1 MKNKKNRNLYISIM
15 SLLIVL
21 IIFLIYYYSNNQ
33 LSNNP
38 QIQKNSKPYK
48 QIDTKLKNELEK
60 INKLDTINSILKNNL
75 KSLDE
80 TNEQKTYKKILQR
93 SKNQEIKAPNDI
105 RKLEY
110 EVELMSIEL
119 DDKKR
124 FLDEQTKEELEEFGN
139 IDENM
144 QLADKLIQ
152 EVNKKEN
159 LNQKDIIAKIKKEL
173 NTKIKDPKFIKKDI
187 QIKKELK
194 NSEDIASKLQKL
206 QSQWKKII
214 KNQI

>member
-60 INKLDTINSILKNNL
+60 IKRIDTINSILKNNL

-206 QSQWKKII
+206 QSQ
-214 KNQI
+214 

>member
-60 INKLDTINSILKNNL
+60 INKLDTTNSILKNNL

-206 QSQWKKII
+206 QSQ
-214 KNQI
+214 

>member
-206 QSQWKKII
+206 QSQ
-214 KNQI
+214 